1 MCGRYVL
8 KETMKSLEQKYGAKP
23 EGAFDFDAV
32 YNVAPSVLMPII
44 LQKKDH
50 RVMGK
55 YRWGLV
61 PFWAK
66 DISTGYSMINARS
79 ESLSQKRTF
88 SRPFKSQRCVVPA
101 NGFYEWKRTD
111 QGKVPHYITQKRSE
125 LMNFAGLYEV
135 WKSDQGETV
144 NSFTIITTRAN
155 KPISELHD
163 RMPVMLLDDELPEW
177 LDPANNHTEA
187 LEDLLR
193 PWPDDDIQFHRV
205 AKDVNNAR
213 NQGSHLIQAVQ
224 DLFS

>member
-8 KETMKSLEQKYGAKP
+8 KESLKSIKNKYGAVQD
-23 EGAFDFDAV
+23 GMFTFDAI
-32 YNVAPSVLMPII
+32 YNVAPSIHMPVVL
-44 LQKKDH
+44 QTDDH
-50 RVMGK
+50 RVIDK

-66 DISTGYSMINARS
+66 DVSTGYTMINARS
-79 ESLSQKRTF
+79 ESLSQKKSF

-111 QGKVPHYITQKRSE
+111 QGKIPHYITQKGSE

-144 NSFTIITTRAN
+144 NSFTIITTKAN
-155 KPISELHD
+155 RPVSELHD
-163 RMPVMLLDDELPEW
+163 RMPVMLLDEELSEW
-177 LDPANNHTEA
+177 LDPNNNNTDA

-205 AKDVNNAR
+205 SKDVNNAR
-213 NQGSHLIQAVQ
+213 NQGSYLIQPKQ